1 MGCKWR
7 DNGRE
12 SGAKCREM
20 YIKCGKIAG
29 KKSRN
34 GNNLAKLNDAKRM
47 VLASISSQS
56 AMDE

>member
-1 MGCKWR
+1 
-7 DNGRE
+7 
-12 SGAKCREM
+12 M

-29 KKSRN
+29 KKSSN